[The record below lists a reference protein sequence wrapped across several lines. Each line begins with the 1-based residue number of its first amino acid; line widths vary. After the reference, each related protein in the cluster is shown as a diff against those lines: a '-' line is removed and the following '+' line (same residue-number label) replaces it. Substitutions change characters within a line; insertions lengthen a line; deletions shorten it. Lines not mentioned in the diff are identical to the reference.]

1 MLISRR
7 LSSSQRRQGWSLLPQ
22 EAGHSPSAEMTK
34 GRLGT
39 PGWKKITRRT
49 RESFQ
54 SLPNPFWFKSV
65 ATCPCRWKAG
75 IPGLGEKMTSAVILC
90 EADVQPLLGS
100 AEMQPVWEVFATAE
114 ALAGSRSPQLGV
126 FCV

>member
-1 MLISRR
+1 MESAAPGGRA
-7 LSSSQRRQGWSLLPQ
+7 LSICRDDQRKAGDPWLEEDYKEDKGALSVPSQP
-22 EAGHSPSAEMTK
+22 
-34 GRLGT
+34 
-39 PGWKKITRRT
+39 
-49 RESFQ
+49 F
-54 SLPNPFWFKSV
+54 FWFKSV

-75 IPGLGEKMTSAVILC
+75 IPGPGEKMTSAVILC

-114 ALAGSRSPQLGV
+114 ALAGSRSPQLRV